1 MKKIFILLLFL
12 ITSCGYQPL
21 YKINNESN
29 NFKIQKIEFIGDAE
43 IGTEI
48 FARLPFV
55 EIKNDKTLNKLS
67 IESNKN
73 TVEASKNSKGQ
84 VTSYRTT
91 LTVKFTILNN
101 SEEVVD
107 EKLLKKEFSY
117 NADENQFKFREY
129 QNKIEENLI
138 EDIVSDIIFY
148 LNYS

>member
-29 NFKIQKIEFIGDAE
+29 NFKIQKVKFIGDAE

-91 LTVKFTILNN
+91 LTVKFAILNN
-101 SEEVVD
+101 SEEVVN

-117 NADENQFKFREY
+117 NADENKFKFREY

>member
-12 ITSCGYQPL
+12 ITSCGYQPM

-29 NFKIQKIEFIGDAE
+29 NFKIQKVEFIGDAE

-55 EIKNDKTLNKLS
+55 EIKNDKTLNKLN

-91 LTVKFTILNN
+91 LTVKFAILNN
-101 SEEVVD
+101 SEEVVN

-117 NADENQFKFREY
+117 NADENKFKFREY
-129 QNKIEENLI
+129 QKKIEENLI

>member
-29 NFKIQKIEFIGDAE
+29 NFKIQKVKFIGDAE

-91 LTVKFTILNN
+91 LTVKFAILNN
-101 SEEVVD
+101 SEEVFN

-117 NADENQFKFREY
+117 NADENKFKFREY